1 MYRITAITWLYA
13 VTTAIALV
21 VTVTSARRRTT
32 PSGRYFTLMTLAVTL
47 WAGFGILEVSA
58 TTVDLKVFWSKFEYV
73 GAAAVPV
80 LLFLFVT
87 SQELRGRAH
96 SKGTIAALS
105 VIPLATL
112 VVVCTNEYHSL
123 IWTGFSEISATTNLM
138 EYEHGLWFWIGYV
151 AYTYALLVIAT
162 VLLAR
167 QVIMRRALYRTQA
180 LLLLVA
186 ISFPW
191 IASIVYLAGLSPV
204 PGLDLSRVALAI
216 TGAVMAAGVFR
227 WQIADLVPLARDVA
241 IDRMADGMI
250 VLDPEQRI
258 IDVNAAAMA
267 LLEIEGRLPLG
278 KHLAE
283 VVKDCPDLGRAVRPP
298 GTAIIR
304 CGLRWLEAT
313 VSPVDERGMKTA
325 GCVIVLHDITERI
338 AQQDELDRSRQD
350 LEHLV
355 EQRTRELEETLADL
369 ARTNADLAL
378 ANQAKDAFLTGMSH
392 EMRTPLNAVIGFS
405 DVLLR
410 DIDGELN
417 QAQSH
422 HTRLIH
428 DAGKRLLDFVDE
440 AFEAAHVLSGEVV
453 PTASH
458 FDAAA
463 TIREV
468 THAIHASADA
478 KDISLTVRGVSDPVG
493 FISDELIVRRILGAL
508 IDRAVLVTA
517 TGEITIELAATPEG
531 IRVEI
536 VDAGPMI
543 PESERAMLFEPFGRM
558 RTITGLRP
566 DASGLSLAIVAA
578 LTATIHGT
586 IEADSCECGETR
598 LSVTLPGLATG
609 E

>member
-32 PSGRYFTLMTLAVTL
+32 PSGRYLTLMTLAVTL

-105 VIPLATL
+105 VVPLVTL

-123 IWTGFSEISATTNLM
+123 IWTGFSRISTTTNLM
-138 EYEHGLWFWIGYV
+138 EYEHGIWFWIGYV
-151 AYTYALLVIAT
+151 AYAYALLVIAT
-162 VLLAR
+162 VLLVR
-167 QVIMRRALYRTQA
+167 QVILRRALYRTQA
-180 LLLLVA
+180 LILLVA

-191 IASIVYLAGLSPV
+191 IASIIYLAGLSPV
-204 PGLDLSRVALAI
+204 PGLDLSRVALAV

-250 VLDPEQRI
+250 VLDLEQRI

-267 LLEIEGRLPLG
+267 LLEIEGRPPLG
-278 KHLAE
+278 KHLEEVAE
-283 VVKDCPDLGRAVRPP
+283 DCPDMELAVLPP
-298 GTAIIR
+298 GTAVVR
-304 CGLRWLEAT
+304 CGRRWLEAT

-338 AQQDELDRSRQD
+338 ARQEELELHRQH
-350 LEHLV
+350 LEQLV
-355 EQRTRELEETLADL
+355 EERTRELEETLADL
-369 ARTNADLAL
+369 ARTNTDLAL
-378 ANQAKDAFLTGMSH
+378 ANQAKDAFLMGMSH
-392 EMRTPLNAVIGFS
+392 EMRTPLNTVIGFS

-410 DIDGELN
+410 DISGALN
-417 QAQSH
+417 QAQSQ

-428 DAGKRLLDFVDE
+428 DAGKQLLDFVDE

-453 PTASH
+453 PTPAR
-458 FDAAA
+458 FDVAV

-468 THAIHASADA
+468 SHAMQASADA
-478 KDISLTVRGVSDPVG
+478 KDLTLTVRGVADPVEL
-493 FISDELIVRRILGAL
+493 INDELIVRRILGAL
-508 IDRAVLVTA
+508 VDRAVAVTA
-517 TGEITIELAATPEG
+517 AGEITIELAAMPEG
-531 IRVEI
+531 TRVEI

-543 PESERAMLFEPFGRM
+543 PEADRAALFEPFGST
-558 RTITGLRP
+558 RTVTGFRP
-566 DASGLSLAIVAA
+566 DASGLSLAIAAA
-578 LTATIHGT
+578 LTAALHGT
-586 IEADSCECGETR
+586 IEVDSNEGGETR
-598 LSVTLPGLATG
+598 LSVTLPELPTG